1 MFDKMKKETLIIVCL
16 LFLFF
21 NCGSSN
27 NNYSFNP
34 GVNKTDE
41 FLNEGFES
49 FDSILFYMKGYKE
62 FESFYESLA
71 NEITK
76 RTNNP
81 DFLSKFIIDT
91 DINYPLGIESFEDI
105 DTDFDKLNFD
115 SNKFD
120 SVCYILLGKERSFRE
135 NIRDQSERKFYFTV
149 YVLLQELN
157 TNKIIFKNKLYVMS
171 KSNMLTQN
179 SALGETIIK
188 ELQLK

>member
-1 MFDKMKKETLIIVCL
+1 
-16 LFLFF
+16 
-21 NCGSSN
+21 
-27 NNYSFNP
+27 
-34 GVNKTDE
+34 
-41 FLNEGFES
+41 
-49 FDSILFYMKGYKE
+49 
-62 FESFYESLA
+62 
-71 NEITK
+71 
-76 RTNNP
+76 
-81 DFLSKFIIDT
+81 LSKFIIDT